1 MYYSAILQ
9 QNLGKW
15 HLVLQHDRGTQQA
28 IAQGQNAEWYSIVQ
42 YLTYQATDTWGMGVR
57 GEWFRD
63 QNGFRYSAGEASYY
77 DVTAGLNWKPKSWL
91 MIRPEVRYDWSQAQI
106 APFDGG
112 QRTNQFL
119 LGIDGV
125 IQF

>member
-1 MYYSAILQ
+1 L
-9 QNLGKW
+9 
-15 HLVLQHDRGTQQA
+15 
-28 IAQGQNAEWYSIVQ
+28 
-42 YLTYQATDTWGMGVR
+42 GVR

-77 DVTAGLNWKPKSWL
+77 EVTAGLNWKPKSWL

>member
-1 MYYSAILQ
+1 
-9 QNLGKW
+9 
-15 HLVLQHDRGTQQA
+15 
-28 IAQGQNAEWYSIVQ
+28 
-42 YLTYQATDTWGMGVR
+42 VR

-77 DVTAGLNWKPKSWL
+77 EVTLGLNWKPKNWL
-91 MIRPEVRYDWSQAQI
+91 MVRPEVRYDWSQAQL

-112 QRTNQFL
+112 QQPDQFL